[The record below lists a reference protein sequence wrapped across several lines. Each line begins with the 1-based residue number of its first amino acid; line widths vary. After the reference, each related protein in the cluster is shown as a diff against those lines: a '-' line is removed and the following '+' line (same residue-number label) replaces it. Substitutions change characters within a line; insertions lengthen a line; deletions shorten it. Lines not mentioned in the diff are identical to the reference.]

1 MVDIE
6 KYIIMLVNE
15 CREDTTPVYKVWCVV
30 LVVRSDIHSL
40 LFPPFTMNV
49 DIECLQH
56 MYIVDKLM
64 CSVIHGR
71 NANTAFRLV
80 SHVYV
85 YQEV

>member
-49 DIECLQH
+49 NVEF
-56 MYIVDKLM
+56 
-64 CSVIHGR
+64 VIHLYSIIQVEKS
-71 NANTAFRLV
+71 FL
-80 SHVYV
+80 
-85 YQEV
+85 